1 MKLHLAGGAGLHLF
15 NGYGAGYVVVNGV
28 RHERSLVVLPDAVD
42 PWAAVSFE
50 SLTAEH
56 FAPLAGRGLEVLV
69 LGTGARLR
77 FPRPAILAPLT
88 NAGLG
93 VEVMDTQAACRT
105 YNILVGEGR
114 RAAAAVIVEAIAAPP
129 SPASS

>member
-1 MKLHLAGGAGLHLF
+1 LKLHLAGVPGLNLF
-15 NGYGAGYVVVNGV
+15 NGYGAGYVIVNGV
-28 RHERSLVVLPDAVD
+28 RHEQSLLVLPDTVD
-42 PWAAVSFE
+42 AWAASSFE
-50 SLTAEH
+50 ALTSEH
-56 FAPLAGRGLEVLV
+56 LAPLARRGLEVLV

-77 FPRPAILAPLT
+77 FPRPAVLAPLT

-114 RAAAAVIVEAIAAPP
+114 RAAAAIIVESIASAPQGGD
-129 SPASS
+129 